1 MKKVMVFG
9 TFDGLH
15 EGHRAML
22 KEAKALGGY
31 LFAVVAQDHIV
42 MHLKGHL
49 PQRNFSDRFE
59 HLEKADGVDKVVIGD
74 AEIGTWN
81 IVKRHKPE
89 VIGIG
94 HDQHMLK
101 SDLEFQIKNKKLGYK
116 PEIVM
121 LHYVEVDKHE

>member
-1 MKKVMVFG
+1 MRKIMVFG

-22 KEAKALGGY
+22 KEAKQYGDY
-31 LFAVVAQDHIV
+31 LIAVVAQDHIV
-42 MHLKGHL
+42 HHLKGHL
-49 PQRNFSDRFE
+49 PQKNFVERFE

-81 IVKRHKPE
+81 IVKRYKPE

-101 SDLEFQIKNKKLGYK
+101 YDLELQIKNKKLDYK

-121 LHYVEVDKHE
+121 LHYAEVRRE

>member
-1 MKKVMVFG
+1 MRKVMVFG

-22 KEAKALGGY
+22 KEAKQYGDY
-31 LFAVVAQDHIV
+31 LIAVVAQDHMV
-42 MHLKGHL
+42 MHLKGYL

-81 IVKRHKPE
+81 IVKRYKPD

-94 HDQHMLK
+94 HDQHMLHDDLKK
-101 SDLEFQIKNKKLGYK
+101 SLKNLGYK

-121 LHYVEVDKHE
+121 LHYEEIDKRA